1 MIICTFAELDRLRDM
16 PGRPGPLTKLLNA
29 TEPPTIV
36 DKFRIGRFCKLIHES
51 LVEYG
56 KMLEE
61 LGRKYGEPVTVQG
74 FATYKIKPEN
84 LKAFEDE
91 RAKIDTEEVKLQSLS
106 PLPIATYDR
115 IPLTAGELDLLDKFV
130 VKPEGF

>member
-1 MIICTFAELDRLRDM
+1 MIICTFADLDRLRDM

-36 DKFRIGRFCKLIHES
+36 DKFRIGRFCKLIQDS
-51 LVEYG
+51 LLEYG

-61 LGRKYGEPVTVQG
+61 LGKKYGEPVINQG

-91 RAKIDTEEVKLQSLS
+91 RAKIDSEEVKLQSLS